1 MTSKPLQI
9 KALGEWSVREHG
21 RPALGGP
28 NLTIVLHALILGRGR
43 VYRED
48 IIDRLAEH
56 ERGADHQDGAL
67 RNALSKLRAHGL
79 DIPQRQNPVVMNVS
93 QAMAKI
99 DLWEFFT
106 HVKFGRYPEAYELI
120 SDGQEPFLLAGTEDP
135 DNSIWRDTLTEFQ
148 EARAETMAALEA
160 QSGRQRSTLATRER
174 LLGRSFVPGV
184 GRHIPIRDVRDRVE
198 GLKAPW
204 RQERP
209 TLEEGRGGLPEK
221 LAEVISGEG
230 LSPQQAVVVGGI
242 GAGKTLVAIS
252 TFLHLSE
259 MPSVARDGRAI
270 LYVDA
275 EREAPDP
282 EFGSEDWLHRRLH
295 DLQAEGCQNPIVVI
309 PHGDAFLA
317 NQRDL
322 AATLERSLFRDHDI
336 LLCCG
341 ESFYTRR
348 LSFEEFGTHV
358 VHLEPWDEALQRSFA
373 LALGGRRLRNQ
384 FVEWLEQEGGRRRLC
399 SVPLHLVHV
408 LALLAEESEVIA
420 EVSTAPQLIEGVAH
434 LRLSVTRPPFP
445 ADQLLVDLSSTAH
458 RFYLD
463 ATASETGI
471 RFTVEELRIHL
482 SKTKRKQARRRT
494 DCLVN
499 ETFIRSV
506 PGSAL
511 LRFEQGPWGRFFV
524 ARHIVRTVI
533 YRPAA
538 VLQTFS
544 KLLSADLIRL
554 CEAMLREKL
563 PRYGAEINDCLRRAL
578 VGSGSDRAA
587 PGRSTIARG
596 QVAYLLGAL
605 ADKRSRNDLGKM
617 AEPDSPRS
625 EPDPLVRMALQVGL
639 ASAGV
644 MRFAD
649 LFVDALRAE
658 RHAGGSAP
666 ERDANIAFTLN
677 LCGDAAFDPERP
689 GRIRRSVD
697 PARTVTA
704 LVRRLE
710 ERRGSGAWRIVLFDL
725 VDLARH
731 PNVSTERFEC
741 AMSSHRH
748 ELEAILDCLKSDPRR
763 QLWPELRELEELLS
777 VSPARASEDVLRPS
791 S

>member
-9 KALGEWSVREHG
+9 KALGEWSVRHGG

-28 NLTIVLHALILGRGR
+28 NLIIVLHALILGRGR

-48 IIDRLAEH
+48 LIALLAEH
-56 ERGADHQDGAL
+56 ERGAGHRDSAL
-67 RNALSKLRAHGL
+67 RNALSKLRARGL

-93 QAMAKI
+93 QPAAEI

-106 HVKFGRYPEAYELI
+106 HVKFGRYPEAHELI
-120 SDGQEPFLLAGTEDP
+120 ADGQEPFLLPGAEEP
-135 DNSIWRDTLTEFQ
+135 DHPVWSATLTAFQ

-160 QSGRQRSTLATRER
+160 QPGRQRSTLATRER

-184 GRHIPIRDVRDRVE
+184 GRHIPIRDVRDRME
-198 GLKAPW
+198 ELKAPW

-209 TLEEGRGGLPEK
+209 TLEDGRGGLPGK
-221 LAEVISGEG
+221 LAEVLAGEG
-230 LSPQQAVVVGGI
+230 LSAQQAVVVGGI

-252 TFLHLSE
+252 TFLRLSE
-259 MPSVARDGRAI
+259 LQAVAGEGRPV

-282 EFGSEDWLHRRLH
+282 EFGSENWLQRRLR
-295 DLQAEGCQNPIVVI
+295 DVQAEGCQDPIFVI

-317 NQRDL
+317 SQRDL
-322 AATLERSLFRDHDI
+322 AATLERPLFRDHDI

-358 VHLEPWDEALQRSFA
+358 VHLAPWDDTLQRAFA
-373 LALGGRRLRNQ
+373 LALGGRRLRDQ
-384 FVEWLEQEGGRRRLC
+384 FVEWLEQDRGRQRLC

-408 LALLAEESEVIA
+408 LTLLGDESEVIA
-420 EVSTAPQLIEGVAH
+420 EVSTVPQLMEGVAH
-434 LRLSVTRPPFP
+434 LRLNVTRPPFP
-445 ADQLLVDLSSTAH
+445 ADQLLEDLSSTAH

-463 ATASETGI
+463 ASASETGI
-471 RFTVEELRIHL
+471 RFTAEELRIHL
-482 SKTKRKQARRRT
+482 STTKRKRVRRRV

-499 ETFIRSV
+499 ETFIHSV

-524 ARHIVRTVI
+524 ARHIVHTVI
-533 YRPAA
+533 HRPAA
-538 VLQTFS
+538 TLKVFS

-554 CEAMLREKL
+554 CEAMLRERL
-563 PRYGAEINDCLRRAL
+563 PRYGTEIRDSLRSAL
-578 VGSGSDRAA
+578 TGGAPDRIP

-596 QVAYLLGAL
+596 QVAYLFGAL
-605 ADKRSRNDLGKM
+605 ADKPLRNDLGKM
-617 AEPDSPRS
+617 AEPDSSRS
-625 EPDPLVRMALQVGL
+625 ERDPLVRRALLVGL
-639 ASAGV
+639 ASAGAT
-644 MRFAD
+644 RFAD
-649 LFVDALRAE
+649 LYVDTLRAE
-658 RHAGGSAP
+658 RHAAGSAP

-677 LCGDAAFDPERP
+677 LCGDAAFDPDRP
-689 GRIRRSVD
+689 GRIRRGVD
-697 PARTVTA
+697 PARTVNA

-710 ERRGSGAWRIVLFDL
+710 EPRGSGAWRIVLFDL

-731 PNVSTERFEC
+731 PLVSSERFEC
-741 AMSSHRH
+741 AMTAHRD
-748 ELEAILDCLKSDPRR
+748 ELEAILSRLKSDPRR
-763 QLWPELRELEELLS
+763 QLWPELRELEELLG

-791 S
+791 I